1 MTIVEEVE
9 QKELAELEKIES
21 TIFEKK
27 TTPLW
32 ISRVFSKYG
41 KVYSIKVDGEII
53 GSAYCIS
60 EWAKKKEGQKAYLVR
75 FFIKEEKR
83 NEGHGTFLIDEL
95 LKNLKQERFSRVKTR
110 VDPKN
115 IAAIQVL
122 CNHYGFNGTEFLLN
136 EEGKG
141 NHRLLLD
148 LDLERMT
155 FRRGKEKKFYVKRG
169 KKDAL
174 SDNRMLAD
182 PNAPAEMRRLMDE
195 HYICKGVIKFK
206 GKNYLYFSKDL
217 TYI

>member
-1 MTIVEEVE
+1 MTIVEEAN
-9 QKELAELEKIES
+9 QKELVELVKIEANV
-21 TIFEKK
+21 FEKK
-27 TTPLW
+27 TVPLW
-32 ISRVFSKYG
+32 ILGTLSKYG
-41 KVYSIKVDGEII
+41 KTYAVKEKKEII
-53 GSAYCIS
+53 GSAYCMT
-60 EWAKKKEGQKAYLVR
+60 EWAKKKTGPNVYLIR
-75 FFIKEEKR
+75 FFINEERR
-83 NEGHGTFLIDEL
+83 NKGHGTFLIGEL
-95 LKNLKQERFSRVKTR
+95 LKNLKQEKFSRVKTR

-141 NHRLLLD
+141 EHRLLLNLN
-148 LDLERMT
+148 LDRMT

-182 PNAPAEMRRLMDE
+182 PNAPAEIRRLIEE
-195 HYICKGVIKFK
+195 HYICKGAIKFK
-206 GKNYLYFSKDL
+206 GKNYLYFTKDL